1 MAPVDTRELH
11 RRVSI
16 AVDVGCLIVFPL
28 GLGIAVNY
36 ILGIGVLVFVAAVT
50 ILRRRLLDEKVE
62 AVLYGVTKEGEEE
75 KETIA
80 ITGGRVKILVLA
92 AVVSTMLTIAMVIIY
107 LAGGE
112 AIPSWPL
119 ISLAVIWLGVMAVV
133 LGFRLAKWWQ

>member
-1 MAPVDTRELH
+1 M
-11 RRVSI
+11 SI